1 MTTLPMNRKRAI
13 RTAAFLVLASLAAW
27 LSVGGFFRNR
37 LASVE
42 KTEVIMDTSVTVKL
56 FASSR
61 REGERLIDLAFVE
74 ARRVE
79 RIMEPYKGDGEL
91 KRLNARDRAGS
102 FPAEEE
108 LRMVLG
114 ASLDMTMQSHGAFDP
129 TIGTVKQLWNFEEGG
144 PVPPSARISEALA
157 HVGPGRVAI
166 KGDSIWF
173 ADPEVQL
180 DLGGSAKGY
189 AVDRMIAVLR
199 DAGVESC
206 LVNAGGDIRTA
217 GEKPGGDPW
226 VIAVR
231 HPRMSRTLVMKPVP
245 LPAVATSGDY
255 ERFFVENGIRYHH
268 ILDPKTGYPTRECA
282 SVTAWASTALE
293 ADILST
299 TIFVLG
305 PEEGLAFAE
314 NRPDTEALIFYERD
328 GELDAV
334 MTSGIV
340 GVIDL

>member
-13 RTAAFLVLASLAAW
+13 RTAAFLVLVFLAAW

-37 LASVE
+37 LVPVE
-42 KTEVIMDTSVTVKL
+42 KTEVLMGSSVTVKL
-56 FASSR
+56 YAPSQ

-74 ARRVE
+74 ARRIE
-79 RIMEPYKGDGEL
+79 RIMDPYKGDGEL

-102 FPAEEE
+102 FPAGEE
-108 LRMVLG
+108 LRMVVG
-114 ASLDMTMQSHGAFDP
+114 VSLDMTERSHGAFDP
-129 TIGTVKQLWNFEEGG
+129 TIGAVKQLWNFEEGG
-144 PVPPSARISEALA
+144 TVPPSARISEALT
-157 HVGPGRVAI
+157 HVGPGQVAI

-173 ADPEVQL
+173 ADPVVQI
-180 DLGGSAKGY
+180 DLGGCAQGY

-199 DAGVESC
+199 DAGIESC
-206 LVNAGGDIRTA
+206 LVNVSGDISTL
-217 GEKPGGDPW
+217 GDKPDGKPW

-255 ERFFVENGIRYHH
+255 ERFFMYNGIRYNH
-268 ILDPKTGYPTRECA
+268 ILDPKTGYSARECA

-328 GELDAV
+328 GKLDAV